1 MKTIMDMDPKDIKD
15 AIKRGD
21 ATVSVYGLG
30 WMGLPIAC
38 LFAEAGADV
47 IGVDVNRYVVETVNS
62 GNTHVEEPKLQKL
75 VNKHVKSK
83 KLVATDDVG
92 EAAFK
97 SDVIVIVAPT
107 LIDRRKMPDYS
118 AVKKVCKGIGLK
130 LRKGCLVIFEST
142 VGPGITKG
150 LVKKTIERA
159 SGLKAGSD
167 FGLAYSP
174 IRASTGSILRDMQ
187 SYSRVVAGLN
197 ERSLKA
203 ASAVLSTIVRG
214 RIIEVRDIKTAE
226 AVKLFENVYRDVNIA
241 LANELAIFCEKA
253 GINFEEAKRIANTQP
268 FSHIH
273 TSSIGVGGHCIPQNP
288 YFLIEEAEAAG
299 VKLVLPKAARKIND
313 EMPKH
318 AVNLIIDGLRARR
331 KTLRRSR
338 VAVLG
343 VSYKAN
349 VKEARSSPVHQIV
362 RRLVKKGAKVVVY
375 DPYFNVDEIKEMGY
389 NAAGSLW
396 GAVENVDCVFFAVA
410 HDEFKGLDIDDIG
423 RFVKRP
429 VVIVD
434 GCHILDFKDVK
445 RKWVI
450 YREIG
455 CGRV

>member
-1 MKTIMDMDPKDIKD
+1 MDMDPKDIRN
-15 AIKRGD
+15 AIVSGD

-47 IGVDVNRYVVETVNS
+47 IGVDVNRYVVETINS
-62 GNTHVEEPKLQKL
+62 GSTHIEEPKLQEL
-75 VNKHVKSK
+75 VKKHVKSK
-83 KLVATDDVG
+83 KLVAIEDAG
-92 EAAFK
+92 NAASK

-107 LIDRRKMPDYS
+107 LVDRRKIPDYS
-118 AVKKVCKGIGLK
+118 AVRKVCKGIGLK

-142 VGPGITKG
+142 VGPGVTKG
-150 LVKKTIERA
+150 LVKKTIEEA
-159 SGLKAGSD
+159 SGLKAGSE

-174 IRASTGSILRDMQ
+174 IRASAGSVLRDIQ
-187 SYSRVVAGLN
+187 SYPRVVAGLN
-197 ERSLKA
+197 ERSMKA
-203 ASAVLSTIVRG
+203 ASAVLSTIVKG
-214 RIIEVRDIKTAE
+214 KIIETSDIKTAE

-253 GINFEEAKRIANTQP
+253 GINFEEAKRMANTQP

-273 TSSIGVGGHCIPQNP
+273 TSSVGVGGHCIPQNP
-288 YFLIEEAEAAG
+288 YFLIEEAEAVG

-313 EMPKH
+313 KMPTH
-318 AVNLIIDGLRARR
+318 AVNLIIDGLRTRR

-343 VSYKAN
+343 ISYKAN
-349 VKEARSSPVHQIV
+349 VKEARASPVHQII
-362 RRLVKKGAKVVVY
+362 RGLLKKGTKVVVY
-375 DPYFNVDEIKEMGY
+375 DPYFSADEIKEMGY
-389 NAAGSLW
+389 NAAGDLW
-396 GAVENVDCVFFAVA
+396 RTVENVDCVFFAVA
-410 HDEFKGLDIDDIG
+410 HDKFKSLEIDDIG

-434 GCHILDFKDVK
+434 GCHVLELKDVK
-445 RKWVI
+445 REWVI

-455 CGRV
+455 SGKV